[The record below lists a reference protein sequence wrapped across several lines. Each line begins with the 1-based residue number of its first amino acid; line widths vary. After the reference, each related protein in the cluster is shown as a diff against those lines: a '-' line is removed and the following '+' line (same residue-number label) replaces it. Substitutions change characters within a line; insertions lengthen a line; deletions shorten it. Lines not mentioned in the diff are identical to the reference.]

1 MTLMQIVKK
10 RRNERDLLLK
20 VPTALL
26 RLDELITGQQDIIR
40 EQSIISMNELGIP
53 EVLGFRDATE
63 VEKAQLQ
70 IVSLN
75 NKRAQ
80 LEALIN
86 EAEAA
91 FEDFGLPAMM
101 SMEDLDE
108 RIRENQDIAHEIA
121 LRINQ
126 LARKLL
132 SEHPALTM
140 PELIANEEIQELE
153 GKRSAAII
161 QGAKEAQRLIKLKD
175 RLLPLCKEGSSIAD
189 DILHPYRKMITD
201 PARLSEMR
209 SA

>member
-26 RLDELITGQQDIIR
+26 RLDELIIEQQDIIR

-70 IVSLN
+70 IASLN
-75 NKRAQ
+75 DKRAQ

-91 FEDFGLPAMM
+91 FEDFGLPAM
-101 SMEDLDE
+101 SMELLDE
-108 RIRENQDIAHEIA
+108 RIRENQDKAHEIA
-121 LRINQ
+121 LMINRI
-126 LARKLL
+126 ARKLL
-132 SEHPALTM
+132 GEHPAMTM
-140 PELIANEEIQELE
+140 AELFSNEELQELE

-161 QGAKEAQRLIKLKD
+161 EGAKEAQRLIELKD
-175 RLLPLCKEGSSIAD
+175 RLMPLSKEGSSIAD

-201 PARLSEMR
+201 PARISEMR